1 MSALTQP
8 TGDVAASASAVPPPT
23 HSVASHS
30 SPRLHPLTATVC
42 AHCNAEAK
50 TYCRACSQQSYC
62 SKECQEKD
70 WKKHKKLCKK
80 LQAMHRAQ
88 PTPQQSQQSE
98 DGVAAG
104 SGEGGGG
111 GGGAAAA
118 GKYI

>member
-8 TGDVAASASAVPPPT
+8 TGDVAASASAAPPPT
-23 HSVASHS
+23 
-30 SPRLHPLTATVC
+30 C
-42 AHCNAEAK
+42 AHCNVEGAAN
-50 TYCRACSQQSYC
+50 YCGDCSQQSYC
-62 SKECQEKD
+62 SKECQKKD
-70 WKKHKKLCKK
+70 WNEHKKLCKK
-80 LQAMHRAQ
+80 LQAMHGAQ
-88 PTPQQSQQSE
+88 PIPQQSQQSE